1 MSGQYKQ
8 LDQGL
13 RDRIAALKREG
24 HSNRAIGDV
33 MGIHHTT
40 VGRELRRNSYG
51 SDGRTPAVKHGSYDA
66 ATAQHK
72 AYTRRKY
79 AKYQGKKIH
88 ENHRLE
94 AFVVTN
100 IQLFWNPDEMAGY
113 MKKHKD
119 KLGFYASKTTI
130 YEWFDSIHGERYR
143 SFLYAQRSGRPRR
156 KKRDGQASHI
166 PNRTPISERPIA
178 VTDRQ
183 ETGHYEFD
191 AIVGP
196 KTNQTTASLAV
207 VQERSTRLLL
217 VAKVPNLSPK
227 SYAQAIAR
235 LLASH
240 TVATLTTD
248 NGLENRAWQDITAQ
262 TGATVYFTDPYC
274 SCQKG
279 GVENGNKM
287 LRRYFP
293 KSTDF
298 THVTQTEIDRVVRLI
313 NKKPRRCL
321 GYTSSLQLAKEKGV
335 LQTTGGALRG

>member
-13 RDRIAALKREG
+13 RDRIAALKRDG

-33 MGIHHTT
+33 VGIHYTT

-51 SDGRTPAVKHGSYDA
+51 SDGRCPAVKRGSYDPT
-66 ATAQHK
+66 TAQHK
-72 AYTRRKY
+72 AYVRRKY

-94 AFVVTN
+94 AFIVTN
-100 IQLFWNPDEMAGY
+100 VQLYWNPDEMAGY

-119 KLGFYASKTTI
+119 RLGFYASKTTI
-130 YEWFDSIHGERYR
+130 YEWFDSVHGERYR
-143 SFLYAQRSGRPRR
+143 SFLYAQRSGKPRR
-156 KKRDGQASHI
+156 KKRDGHASHI
-166 PNRTPISERPIA
+166 PDRTPVAERPA
-178 VTDRQ
+178 AATDRQ

-191 AIVGP
+191 AIVGS
-196 KTNQTTASLAV
+196 KTSKTTASLAV

-217 VAKVPNLSPK
+217 VARVPSLSPK
-227 SYAQAIAR
+227 PYARAIAR
-235 LLASH
+235 LLANH
-240 TVATLTTD
+240 TVSTLTTD
-248 NGLENRAWQDITAQ
+248 NGLENRAWQDITAR
-262 TGATVYFTDPYC
+262 TGAMVYFTDPYC
-274 SCQKG
+274 SYQKG

-287 LRRYFP
+287 IRRYYP
-293 KSTDF
+293 KGTDF
-298 THVTQTEIDRVVRLI
+298 THVPQTEIDRAVKLI

-335 LQTTGGALRG
+335 LQTIGGALRG